1 MKREE
6 IIMRPNKLWIP
17 AMILLCTSSWAMA
30 EEESATTIPD
40 FKQVDA
46 DRNGSISPME
56 ATRVPGLVEQFSQAD
71 RDQDGRLS
79 REEYAA
85 VVPGPKEEE
94 RKGAGT

>member
-1 MKREE
+1 MKLEE

-17 AMILLCTSSWAMA
+17 TMILLYTSSWAMA
-30 EEESATTIPD
+30 AGESATTIPD

-56 ATRVPGLVEQFSQAD
+56 ATQVPDLVEQFSQAD

-79 REEYAA
+79 REEYAT